1 MNRIAYYHTY
11 LTDNSAVWS
20 SIIMEQFKVMEDSGL
35 IGDLDVMNV
44 TAITQRDDRM
54 DKFVSLCES
63 FGFKKLKIQFIQNT
77 LANDADML
85 AGRETNGPAV
95 TEIPTFKWMWD
106 DCQASDDHVLYFHSK
121 AMTAHDKFF
130 DSGNI
135 EKYKQNVYWRHYLN
149 WGVLERWRECIK
161 ALDRNDMAGVNY
173 REDPIAH
180 YSGSF
185 WWANSSHIRRLPNP
199 ETTDWWYN
207 IQANAT
213 DQWLRTCPIRY
224 KDEHWATHM
233 PETKMFN
240 IEGAKDNPAFAITPR
255 RIYA

>member
-1 MNRIAYYHTY
+1 MNKIAYYHTY
-11 LTDNSAVWS
+11 LTDNSAIWS

-35 IGDLDVMNV
+35 IDNLDVMNI
-44 TAITQRDDRM
+44 TAITQGDDRM
-54 DKFVSLCES
+54 QNFVYLCES
-63 FGFKKLKIQFIQNT
+63 FGFKKLKIHFIKNT
-77 LANDADML
+77 LDNDADML
-85 AGRETNGPAV
+85 AGRETNGPAI

-130 DSGNI
+130 DRMDI

-199 ETTDWWYN
+199 ETVDWWYN
-207 IQANAT
+207 IKANTT
-213 DQWLRTCPIRY
+213 DQWLKTCPIRY